1 MQIDK
6 VLSDIQ
12 DHLMVNISAYAG
24 KPMSSEGLVPVVN
37 QALNEIYAEFNLGTD
52 QAIIAVPSDS
62 RVFSLELNTD
72 DSFTYDVNGVA
83 TKRLAKDSNVILAT
97 TKSIREAEKAKDKPN
112 KVLDTI
118 VADYGLR
125 R

>member
-6 VLSDIQ
+6 VLSNIQ

-62 RVFSLELNTD
+62 RVFSLELNMD
-72 DSFTYDVNGVA
+72 DNFTYDVNGVA

-112 KVLDTI
+112 EVLDTI

>member
-1 MQIDK
+1 MN
-6 VLSDIQ
+6 S
-12 DHLMVNISAYAG
+12 
-24 KPMSSEGLVPVVN
+24 
-37 QALNEIYAEFNLGTD
+37 
-52 QAIIAVPSDS
+52 
-62 RVFSLELNTD
+62 
-72 DSFTYDVNGVA
+72 VA

-112 KVLDTI
+112 EVLDTI

>member
-24 KPMSSEGLVPVVN
+24 KPMSSEGLIPVVN

-62 RVFSLELNTD
+62 RVFSLELNMD
-72 DSFTYDVNGVA
+72 DNFTYVVGGVA

>member
-24 KPMSSEGLVPVVN
+24 KPMSSEGLIPVVN

-72 DSFTYDVNGVA
+72 DNFTYNVGGVA

-112 KVLDTI
+112 EVLDTI
-118 VADYGLR
+118 VSEYGLR

>member
-24 KPMSSEGLVPVVN
+24 KYMSAEGLIPVVN

-72 DSFTYDVNGVA
+72 DNFTYDVNGVA

>member
-24 KPMSSEGLVPVVN
+24 KPMSSEGLIPVVN

-62 RVFSLELNTD
+62 RVFSLELNQD
-72 DSFTYDVNGVA
+72 DNFTYDVNGVA
-83 TKRLAKDSNVILAT
+83 TKRLTKDSNVLLAT